1 MGQTI
6 DSANQIYGG
15 PGTVLGPPGDSE
27 NATRTVVGTRT
38 VSDPQPSGTQVVP
51 ALPNASGILPLAN
64 SPLAGLSPSVP
75 GTAGSAQPAAAGG
88 AAGFL
93 AAPAANITLLTQQPG
108 PASVVAA
115 VGSTVDSGLP
125 SPVGN
130 QGVQDT
136 QNQFRAVVGIRVPT
150 S

>member
-6 DSANQIYGG
+6 DSGNQFYGAGAAVVQISDAEAQPPRANTG
-15 PGTVLGPPGDSE
+15 
-27 NATRTVVGTRT
+27 NRT
-38 VSDPQPSGTQVVP
+38 VSDPLPSGTQAVP
-51 ALPNASGILPLAN
+51 ALPNAAGILPLAN

-93 AAPAANITLLTQQPG
+93 VAPAAQITLLTQQPG

-125 SPVGN
+125 SPIGN

-136 QNQFRAVVGIRVPT
+136 QNRFRAVVGIRV
-150 S
+150 SKS